1 MVENVSRLGR
11 SAGRPRRG
19 PMNAVEPGLGTLCG
33 ARALANL
40 RIRSNVVLSMSG
52 NAARVEDRVVR
63 VGRGITVS
71 LER

>member
-1 MVENVSRLGR
+1 MES
-11 SAGRPRRG
+11 
-19 PMNAVEPGLGTLCG
+19 GLGTLRG

-40 RIRSNVVLSMSG
+40 CIRSKAVLSMSG
-52 NAARVEDRVVR
+52 NAARVEDRVFR

>member
-1 MVENVSRLGR
+1 
-11 SAGRPRRG
+11 
-19 PMNAVEPGLGTLCG
+19 MNAVEPGLGTLCG